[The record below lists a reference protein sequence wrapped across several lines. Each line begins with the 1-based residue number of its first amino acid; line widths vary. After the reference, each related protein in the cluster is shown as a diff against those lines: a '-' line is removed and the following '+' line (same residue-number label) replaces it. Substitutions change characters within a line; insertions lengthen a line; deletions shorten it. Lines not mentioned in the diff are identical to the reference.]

1 VYLRADSLTFLQY
14 DRNAI
19 RVNNVFGDQIGHL
32 PRKVVEKITPYVVR
46 RAKRCAI
53 RQLVCALSNVPQDSG
68 DIMLEAQLA
77 GEKGFYDCP
86 IKLFFYGPSNP
97 AERSVLEEKLKRD
110 KLVRATELKKTKKEA
125 EARRR
130 ALGLV
135 SGTSSHGL
143 GSEPAIAQKPEK
155 PEVSMATLLQN
166 SEAIELRNGA
176 DAIKKLAIGEDQLE
190 KLPKAEQPAQLKS
203 QLLPYQLQ
211 VRLVIRSV

>member
-1 VYLRADSLTFLQY
+1 MCSQDG
-14 DRNAI
+14 
-19 RVNNVFGDQIGHL
+19 GD
-32 PRKVVEKITPYVVR
+32 V
-46 RAKRCAI
+46 
-53 RQLVCALSNVPQDSG
+53 
-68 DIMLEAQLA
+68 MLEAQLA

-86 IKLFFYGPSNP
+86 IKLFFYGPSDP
-97 AERSVLEEKLKRD
+97 AERSVLEEKLKKD
-110 KLVRATELKKTKKEA
+110 KLVKATELKKTKKEA

-143 GSEPAIAQKPEK
+143 GSGPVVAQKPDK

-166 SEAIELRNGA
+166 SEAVELRNGA

-190 KLPKAEQPAQLKS
+190 KLPKAKQPEQLKS

-211 VRLVIRSV
+211 VRLVMRSVCVCVIATDQFVGSGLDDLQGEAQVPREGFGGCRSTLAARR

>member
-1 VYLRADSLTFLQY
+1 MKCVSWC
-14 DRNAI
+14 
-19 RVNNVFGDQIGHL
+19 V
-32 PRKVVEKITPYVVR
+32 P
-46 RAKRCAI
+46 
-53 RQLVCALSNVPQDSG
+53 LSNVLQDSG

-97 AERSVLEEKLKRD
+97 DERSVLEEKLKNDRLI
-110 KLVRATELKKTKKEA
+110 KVTEMKKTKKEA

-143 GSEPAIAQKPEK
+143 GSEPVIPQKPEK
-155 PEVSMATLLQN
+155 PKEPGKPEVSMFTLLQN
-166 SEAIELRNGA
+166 SEAIELRKDA

-211 VRLVIRSV
+211 VRLGIRSV

>member
-1 VYLRADSLTFLQY
+1 MLQY

-46 RAKRCAI
+46 QARTLCDPSVG
-53 RQLVCALSNVPQDSG
+53 VCLCLIVLQDAG

-97 AERSVLEEKLKRD
+97 DERSVLEEKLKKD
-110 KLVRATELKKTKKEA
+110 KLIKATELKKSKKEA

-143 GSEPAIAQKPEK
+143 GSEPVIAQKPDK
-155 PEVSMATLLQN
+155 PEVSWGALLQK

-211 VRLVIRSV
+211 VRLVVRSV